1 MLNALLARIPARL
14 SARTLRHFTSNCS
27 FPTSIAHRPIFT
39 MSTASDLIAQLDK
52 LSIGKPEILE
62 HAQVKVG
69 PEWKAELEKAGKTG
83 LGMTKTVSSTN
94 LMRVVELS

>member
-1 MLNALLARIPARL
+1 MLKALLIRIPVRL
-14 SARTLRHFTSNCS
+14 STRTLRQFAPYCS
-27 FPTSIAHRPIFT
+27 PTATAHRPIFT

-62 HAQVKVG
+62 HAQVKGG

-83 LGMTKTVSSTN
+83 M
-94 LMRVVELS
+94 